1 MVTAAE
7 LGSWGATSFLLGSS
21 SSSSSSRA
29 DPVLS
34 QSGVAW
40 GLCVSLQGLRELTAS
55 PDVGD
60 LLLPLLHTKDW
71 DSVKKRGVS
80 LPWAALWMQQDVH

>member
-1 MVTAAE
+1 M
-7 LGSWGATSFLLGSS
+7 
-21 SSSSSSRA
+21 
-29 DPVLS
+29 LS

-40 GLCVSLQGLRELTAS
+40 GLCVSLQGSRELTAS